1 MALRDLQYLDFMAE
15 YQDNLSIITSK
26 WLHGNLTTQLE
37 SKSTKVPENWI
48 IATQALLP
56 KEHLD

>member
-48 IATQALLP
+48 IARQLVLP
-56 KEHLD
+56 NQ